1 MAPESVLKE
10 LNEKGMIA
18 TQYVDNNDDP
28 TMNGEFNINGSD
40 LAIEGI
46 LSEDGRIFGK
56 MGHSERWEEGLF
68 QNISGDRNQHI
79 FENGIR
85 FFTHEGK

>member
-18 TQYVDNNDDP
+18 TQYVDNENDP

-68 QNISGDRNQHI
+68 QNIS
-79 FENGIR
+79 
-85 FFTHEGK
+85 